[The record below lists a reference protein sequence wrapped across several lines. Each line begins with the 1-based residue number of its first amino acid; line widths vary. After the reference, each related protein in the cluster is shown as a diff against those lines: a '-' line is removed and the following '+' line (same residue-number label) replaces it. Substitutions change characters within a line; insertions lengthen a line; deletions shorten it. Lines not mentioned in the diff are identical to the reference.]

1 MTYEDAAEE
10 RRKNVKDAADERRK
24 SEDER
29 IKKSVEWCRELVR
42 KYANDPHMWIID
54 DEYDD
59 DDHAAAAAAAADWND
74 WEEEDFDD
82 EYGEYDLV

>member
-10 RRKNVKDAADERRK
+10 RRKNVKDAAEERRK

-29 IKKSVEWCRELVR
+29 IKKSVEKSRELIM

-54 DEYDD
+54 DDD
-59 DDHAAAAAAAADWND
+59 VYVHDWDEEDFDDWND
-74 WEEEDFDD
+74 WDEEDFDD